1 MSLIILS
8 FFSNYLQGG
17 KEVSDSLD
25 QVSLNLEISLP
36 YLMGTSVTG
45 SLPPLSYFF
54 KLGFSAHSFTNYA
67 ALNMRQLTTET
78 YCLKF
83 IVEFYIES
91 ISIMIFE
98 NSLKVPK
105 DKICLFIRKIWY
117 WRHEEVDIDS
127 IFVLIDD
134 STRFSQSSL
143 SLLS

>member
-1 MSLIILS
+1 MSLIIFG
-8 FFSNYLQGG
+8 FFSNYIQGG

-25 QVSLNLEISLP
+25 QESLNFEISLP

-78 YCLKF
+78 YYLKF

-98 NSLKVPK
+98 NSLNGRRSTLPHLRRNLILDGHCPKVS
-105 DKICLFIRKIWY
+105 RKG
-117 WRHEEVDIDS
+117 
-127 IFVLIDD
+127 F
-134 STRFSQSSL
+134 
-143 SLLS
+143 